1 MSLASFFG
9 QARQSVRVTSSATR
23 TMSTLSCWWNNNSSA
38 SQHVVRSIAP
48 FMQQRRYAHNGD
60 ISGYKSQVCSVLG
73 AQWGDEGKGK
83 LVDILAKRYD
93 VIARFNGGANAGHTL
108 VVEGKKYAFH
118 LLPCGILYPGKLNV
132 IGNGVVCHVPTLFN
146 ELKKLDDAGV
156 KWNDGRLKISDRAHL
171 LFDAH
176 MLIDG
181 LQEGKLKDPVGTTKR
196 GIGPCYSSKATRN
209 GVRVGD
215 LLHWDTF
222 KEKHRI
228 LIQSLQSL
236 YKFDYNIDEEQSR
249 YEKFRDDL
257 KPMIVDSAH
266 LLNALHAQGK
276 TILAEGANAALLDV
290 DHGTYPFVTSSATA
304 AGGICTGLGLAP
316 TKIDSSIGVV
326 KAYTT
331 RVGSGPFP
339 TELKDAMGDRI
350 RETGGEYGTTTGRP
364 RRCGWL
370 DIPVVQYSHMLNNYT
385 SINITK
391 LDVLSDLD
399 EIKIGVSYLLDG
411 KTLPAG
417 FMPSHLNDFS
427 RVQVRYETMKGW
439 KSDISKITDFKLLPK
454 EAKEY
459 IKRVEQLTGLTVS
472 WIGVGAGR
480 KSMVPQGFAAQW

>member
-1 MSLASFFG
+1 
-9 QARQSVRVTSSATR
+9 
-23 TMSTLSCWWNNNSSA
+23 
-38 SQHVVRSIAP
+38 
-48 FMQQRRYAHNGD
+48 
-60 ISGYKSQVCSVLG
+60 VLG

-93 VIARFNGGANAGHTL
+93 VVARFNGGANAGHTL

-132 IGNGVVCHVPTLFN
+132 IGNGVVCHVPTLMN

-176 MLIDG
+176 MAIDG
-181 LQEGKLKDPVGTTKR
+181 AQEAALKDQAVGTTKR
-196 GIGPCYSSKATRN
+196 GIGPCYASKSTRN
-209 GVRVGD
+209 GVRVGE
-215 LLHWDTF
+215 LLHWDSF
-222 KEKHRI
+222 KAKHRA
-228 LIQSLQSL
+228 LIESLQAL
-236 YKFDYNIDEEQSR
+236 YKFDYDIAAEQAK
-249 YEKFRDDL
+249 YEKFRDFL

-266 LLNALHAQGK
+266 LLNSMHAQGK

-316 TKIDSSIGVV
+316 TKVESAIGVV

-339 TELKDAMGDRI
+339 TELLDDMGSKI
-350 RETGGEYGTTTGRP
+350 REKGGEYGTTTGRP

-385 SINITK
+385 SLNITK

-399 EIKIGVSYLLDG
+399 EIRIGVSYTLDG

-417 FMPSHLNDFS
+417 LMPGHLNDLA
-427 RVQVRYETMKGW
+427 RVKVQYETLKGW
-439 KSDISKITDFKLLPK
+439 KTDITKVTEFKALP
-454 EAKEY
+454 AQAQAY
-459 IKRVEQLTGLTVS
+459 LKRVEQLTGLPVS
-472 WIGVGAGR
+472 WVGVGAGR